1 MKKSNIK
8 VYIWFVA
15 VITIGLWAIVLWV
28 SGIELKGSVAALKK
42 LPVVITIEAG
52 LWALFAQWMWKWKI
66 FQSWFVIEPII
77 QGTWKGSLKTTW
89 INPET
94 GESPEPIPVVVSIK
108 QSFFHIACTVFTEES
123 TSTSYAAKI
132 YIEEGAG
139 TIHFVYS
146 YTNKPN
152 ASVRERS
159 QFHDGTANLRIV
171 GESQAR
177 MEGDYWTTRKS
188 TGDLELE
195 FVTKKLANSFKGQVG
210 AIGGVTLC
218 YFNI

>member
-15 VITIGLWAIVLWV
+15 VITIGLWATVLWV

-42 LPVVITIEAG
+42 LPVVITIETG
-52 LWALFAQWMWKWKI
+52 LWALFTQWMWKWKI
-66 FQSWFVIEPII
+66 FQSWFVLEPII

-94 GESPEPIPVVVSIK
+94 GESPEPIPVVVSI
-108 QSFFHIACTVFTEES
+108 
-123 TSTSYAAKI
+123 
-132 YIEEGAG
+132 
-139 TIHFVYS
+139 
-146 YTNKPN
+146 TNKPN

-171 GESQAR
+171 GGSQAR

-195 FVTKKLANSFKGQVG
+195 FVTKKLATSFKGQVEALG
-210 AIGGVTLC
+210 NVRMES
-218 YFNI
+218 